1 MNLRRQVVSKFGEAD
16 LSTINS
22 KAGFFMGIIKR
33 FREQARNPFVL
44 RQLFCW
50 TFPNP

>member
-1 MNLRRQVVSKFGEAD
+1 VANLFYLKRVSLQVVTKFGEAD

-33 FREQARNPFVL
+33 FREQAS
-44 RQLFCW
+44 LFS
-50 TFPNP
+50 PS